1 MKIIQ
6 IESKSAYEN
15 LDSILSVEHLDGVYI
30 GPNDLALG
38 LGTNRQI
45 DTKNPQR
52 ANEFQITDETMDAIE
67 HILKKTKEY
76 GLIAGI
82 HSTSEQI
89 TTLMIEK
96 GFQMVTAT
104 SDERLLASGSQNM
117 LKNLKK

>member
-1 MKIIQ
+1 M
-6 IESKSAYEN
+6 
-15 LDSILSVEHLDGVYI
+15 DSILSVEHLDGVYI

-89 TTLMIEK
+89 TALMIEK

>member
-1 MKIIQ
+1 M
-6 IESKSAYEN
+6 E
-15 LDSILSVEHLDGVYI
+15 D
-30 GPNDLALG
+30 
-38 LGTNRQI
+38 
-45 DTKNPQR
+45 
-52 ANEFQITDETMDAIE
+52 
-67 HILKKTKEY
+67 KKTKEY

-89 TTLMIEK
+89 TALMIEK

>member
-1 MKIIQ
+1 MPNKRKEII
-6 IESKSAYEN
+6 
-15 LDSILSVEHLDGVYI
+15 DSLNEYMLFK
-30 GPNDLALG
+30 L
-38 LGTNRQI
+38 I
-45 DTKNPQR
+45 D
-52 ANEFQITDETMDAIE
+52 
-67 HILKKTKEY
+67 ILKKTKEY

-89 TTLMIEK
+89 TSLMIEK